1 MSTIEV
7 WIGIGLLLVATLGTR
22 ASFFIMGKAGRLPPR
37 VQHALSFA
45 PAVALAAILA
55 PDLLLV
61 NGQDLASLTEPK
73 LVAAMCAAV
82 FFLITRNMLAMIIF
96 GMAVFTVLRLLA

>member
-1 MSTIEV
+1 MSAIDV
-7 WIGIGLLLVATLGTR
+7 WTGIGLLLLATLGTR

-37 VQHALSFA
+37 VQHALSFS

-61 NGQDLASLTEPK
+61 DGNHMVSLTEPK
-73 LVAAMCAAV
+73 LLAGLSAAA
-82 FFLITRNMLAMIIF
+82 FFLLTRHMLATILF
-96 GMAVFTVLRLLA
+96 GMAVLTVLRLTA